1 LNTTITF
8 SGSVI
13 ADVILLNLKTMDQ
26 TWTTFKPDS
35 RYLRVWLLTTSGA
48 FFALATVFTLIDLKG
63 GLLLW
68 CVLPVLTA
76 TLFTMLA
83 RARFRY
89 NDVAVQQRYFRSFT
103 QNWSD
108 AVAWSYLSTGNRLA
122 VYIRFA
128 DGTVLGSTPLLLRRA
143 EIFEMIPILMKNIGE
158 PLRDENIVLP
168 PPPWPFSKL
177 HRSLK
182 ATSAG

>member
-1 LNTTITF
+1 MN
-8 SGSVI
+8 
-13 ADVILLNLKTMDQ
+13 Q
-26 TWTTFKPDS
+26 TWTTLKPDS

-48 FFALATVFTLIDLKG
+48 FLALATIITLIDLKG

-76 TLFTMLA
+76 SLFTMLV
-83 RARFRY
+83 RVRFRY
-89 NDVAVQQRYFRSFT
+89 NDVAIQQRYFRNVT

-108 AVAWSYLSTGNRLA
+108 AVAWSYLSTGNRLS

-128 DGTVLGSTPLLLRRA
+128 DGTVLGSTPLLLRRT
-143 EIFEMIPILMKNIGE
+143 EIFEMIPSLMKNIGE

-168 PPPWPFSKL
+168 PPPWPFSAL
-177 HRSLK
+177 HRSPRP
-182 ATSAG
+182 TNAG